1 MYLKG
6 SKWSMNRR
14 RKRPNW
20 FRITILLLLI
30 AAGIYLDREIIPS
43 VPQPF
48 VPTATPTRDPE
59 SYVIEAETL
68 FNEGKLIQSIDTYT
82 GAIRNNFV

>member
-14 RKRPNW
+14 RKRINW
-20 FRITILLLLI
+20 FRVVLLLLLI
-30 AAGIYLDREIIPS
+30 AAGIYLDRVIIPA

-59 SYVIEAETL
+59 SYVAEADVL
-68 FNEGKLIQSIDTYT
+68 FQEGKLVQAMET
-82 GAIRNNFV
+82 